1 MIAAVVGGGVGGGV
15 GGVHQLPTE
24 LWHSK
29 AMDTVV
35 IGYVSV
41 CKRRYGASG
50 CEYVRTLL
58 IASVCAHPTTNG
70 VGYLSPE

>member
-1 MIAAVVGGGVGGGV
+1 MIAAVVGGGVGGA
-15 GGVHQLPTE
+15 HQLPTE
-24 LWHSK
+24 LCHSK

-50 CEYVRTLL
+50 CEYVRTLM

-70 VGYLSPE
+70 VGYLSLE